1 MKPKYIVVLLKELKE
16 CLRDKRALALLAVFI
31 FMYPLLIGY
40 MLNEMVKK
48 STKPEREG
56 IELVVIGG
64 QQAPTLMTLLKQK
77 NVQVKDSPDLQEEAI
92 GELLRNRKAVA
103 VLRLHAKYAEDYQ
116 AMRPARVELWYD
128 SAIDKGRKLDD
139 IESTLQKY
147 GNTIAGARL
156 LAHGVSPVALT
167 PVTVQKYDTGT
178 SATRSGTFIGALLG
192 MLFIPAFMFCLS
204 IAVDSTAGER
214 ERRSLEVLMAQPAS
228 SGDLIGGKMLAGAVL
243 SFVGLAL
250 ELSIAHGMLK
260 WLPLEEIGL
269 SWRLSHFDLAL
280 VILSSAALCVF
291 AAAFEIALAMN
302 AKSFKEAQ
310 STVSIALLLP
320 MLPAF
325 AVPMMELATGDWMY
339 MVPVL
344 SNITLL
350 RELAKGTEVGAMA
363 FVMTFASAAI
373 PALACYLYST
383 TRLKSE
389 KYVLAV

>member
-1 MKPKYIVVLLKELKE
+1 MKPKYLVVFFKELKE
-16 CLRDKRALALLAVFI
+16 SLRDKRALALLAVFI
-31 FMYPLLIGY
+31 FMYPALIGY
-40 MLNEMVKK
+40 MLNEMVRK

-64 QQAPTLMTLLKQK
+64 QQAPTLMTQLKQK
-77 NVQVKDSPDLQEEAI
+77 NVQIKDAQDMNEEAI
-92 GELLRNRKAVA
+92 GELLRKREAVA
-103 VLRLHAKYAEDYQ
+103 VLRLHPKYAEDYQ
-116 AMRPARVELWYD
+116 NMRPARVELWYD

-139 IESTLQKY
+139 IETVLQSY
-147 GNTIAGARL
+147 GNGIAGARL
-156 LAHGVSPVALT
+156 LAHGVSPVALS
-167 PVTVQKYDTGT
+167 PVRVQKYDTGT
-178 SATRSGTFIGALLG
+178 SASRSGTLIGAMLG
-192 MLFIPAFMFCLS
+192 MLFIPAFMFCIS

-228 SGDLIGGKMLAGAVL
+228 SLDLIGGKMLAGAVL
-243 SFVGLAL
+243 SFGGLIL

-260 WLPLEEIGL
+260 MLPLEEIGL
-269 SWRLSHFDLAL
+269 SWRLSHLDLGL
-280 VILSSAALCVF
+280 VLLTSSALCVF
-291 AAAFEIALAMN
+291 ASCFEIALAMN

-325 AVPMMELATGDWMY
+325 AVPMMELATADWMY

-350 RELAKGTEVGAMA
+350 RELAKGTEVGGMA
-363 FVMTFASAAI
+363 FVMTFLSAAL
-373 PALACYLYST
+373 PALACFVFAT
-383 TRLKSE
+383 MRLKSE